1 MKLPEYGKEPF
12 GYEDG
17 ISDLAWTIR
26 DWRDG
31 LCPFGRLDEGEDV
44 SAKIVA
50 AYARKVADSLH
61 ETSRFTA
68 EKPKLIAVAE
78 YADRVAKLE
87 AAKRAIAKAARL
99 YKEAGLRYRDWY
111 DDATGDATGVE
122 WEG

>member
-1 MKLPEYGKEPF
+1 MKLPAYGEEPF

-44 SAKIVA
+44 PAKTVA
-50 AYARKVADSLH
+50 TYARKVADSIH
-61 ETSRFTA
+61 ETSRFA
-68 EKPKLIAVAE
+68 GEKPKLVAVAE

-87 AAKRAIAKAARL
+87 AAKRAIAKAAKL
-99 YKEAGLRYRDWY
+99 YKDAGLRYRDWY
-111 DDATGDATGVE
+111 EDAINIGTD
-122 WEG
+122 WEGT